1 LLSQIRL
8 KLYCSNPIVTIQ
20 NPENSLAS
28 CSIESLYCHHHK
40 WLVGWLRRR
49 LSDALQAPDLA
60 HDIFLR
66 ILSKDSLPVI
76 REPRALLTTIAQ
88 GIVANFHRHQRIEQA
103 YLDALAQI
111 PESLAPSPEAQ
122 AIMLE
127 TLVEI
132 DALLDGMP
140 PLVRKVF
147 LLSQIDGLR
156 QSEIAQ
162 RCGISVPTVKRY
174 VAKALEQCCFIG

>member
-1 LLSQIRL
+1 M
-8 KLYCSNPIVTIQ
+8 TTQ
-20 NPENSLAS
+20 NPENTLAP
-28 CSIESLYCHHHK
+28 CNVESLYCHHHE
-40 WLVGWLRRR
+40 WLVRWLRHK
-49 LSDALQAPDLA
+49 LGNAFEASDLA
-60 HDIFLR
+60 HDTFIR
-66 ILSKDSLPVI
+66 ILSKDTLPVVH
-76 REPRALLTTIAQ
+76 EPRALLTTIAR
-88 GIVANFHRHQRIEQA
+88 GIVANFYRHQRIERA

-122 AIMLE
+122 VIMLE

-132 DALLDGMP
+132 DRLLDGMP

-174 VAKALEQCCFIG
+174 VAKALEQCCFAG

>member
-1 LLSQIRL
+1 
-8 KLYCSNPIVTIQ
+8 VTIQ
-20 NPENSLAS
+20 DPEH
-28 CSIESLYCHHHK
+28 SISPVESLYYHHHK

-49 LSDALQAPDLA
+49 LGNALEASDLA
-60 HDIFLR
+60 HDTFVR
-66 ILSKDSLPVI
+66 ILNKDTLPVI

-103 YLDALAQI
+103 YLDALAQM

-122 AIMLE
+122 VIMLE

-132 DALLDGMP
+132 DTLLDGMP

-147 LLSQIDGLR
+147 LLSQLDGLR
-156 QSEIAQ
+156 QSEIAK

-174 VAKALEQCCFIG
+174 VARALEQCCFAG